1 MTDSRARV
9 VVPARAKHAT
19 NLPRRGPTERRE
31 RGDEARQAAIPCH
44 ARREFRRMLQRRA
57 RPATASRRETVRGQC
72 EAQFSA
78 KPSSVRAQCEARGMM
93 AMPVSGKRRSQSGNA
108 PTNRGPCELKWYE
121 RVRVEAR
128 ARVSCALRQ
137 MASKHLAS
145 KWVGN
150 MSHHRERRAKSNKT
164 GFGHALVNDE
174 ICKLGAGAIA
184 ECQRKPKPG
193 KPGKP
198 GESARVPG
206 PRRPAFCLDRPGHA
220 GVTLFRSRNSDRWL
234 VSEPQVKSGRWA
246 LPCPCHS
253 CRPN

>member
-1 MTDSRARV
+1 MLDAPIQTYVAATRAAPGNREQESDSEGRY
-9 VVPARAKHAT
+9 
-19 NLPRRGPTERRE
+19 E
-31 RGDEARQAAIPCH
+31 
-44 ARREFRRMLQRRA
+44 
-57 RPATASRRETVRGQC
+57 GQC
-72 EAQFSA
+72 EA
-78 KPSSVRAQCEARGMM
+78 REMM

-108 PTNRGPCELKWYE
+108 RTHRGPCELKWYE

-128 ARVSCALRQ
+128 ARVSGALRQ
-137 MASKHLAS
+137 TASKDLAS

-150 MSHHRERRAKSNKT
+150 TSHHRERRTKGNET
-164 GFGHALVNDE
+164 GFEHALVNDE

-184 ECQRKPKPG
+184 ECQRKQGKPG

-198 GESARVPG
+198 GKSARVPG
-206 PRRPAFCLDRPGHA
+206 PRRPAFCLDRPGYA